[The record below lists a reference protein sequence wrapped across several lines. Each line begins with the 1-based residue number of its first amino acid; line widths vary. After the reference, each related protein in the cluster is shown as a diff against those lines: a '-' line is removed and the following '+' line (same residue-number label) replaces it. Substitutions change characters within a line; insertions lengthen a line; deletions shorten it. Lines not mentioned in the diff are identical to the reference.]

1 MTHRDWDD
9 DPEPITPFLTLL
21 IVIVIILLFL

>member
-9 DPEPITPFLTLL
+9 DPEPIIPFLMLL
-21 IVIVIILLFL
+21 TVIVIILVF